1 MPDFHRNWVEQGLID
16 ADQWIVNLLTNKQYL
31 RVTTAPEYLKDL
43 IREKF
48 QKHVEWLRPL
58 DPYGKSTTGYMAI
71 IHAMDNNETFNPK
84 LFWKEIEQR
93 DKIYNVKLLD
103 VFPELVDLPR

>member
-1 MPDFHRNWVEQGLID
+1 
-16 ADQWIVNLLTNKQYL
+16 
-31 RVTTAPEYLKDL
+31 
-43 IREKF
+43 
-48 QKHVEWLRPL
+48 
-58 DPYGKSTTGYMAI
+58 MAI